1 MRLGVNIDHVATI
14 RQARKT
20 YEPDPVHAVGI
31 VERAGEDFPPEIEA
45 FLDRI
50 GAHRNIIHKVGW
62 VYGRD
67 AADREDLEQ
76 EILLQ
81 LWRSRASFDSRSAFS
96 TWMYRVALNTA
107 ITFRRRQRPTEPLT
121 REPQI
126 PGQQAERAELAE
138 ELRELYRAIAQLSAV
153 EKALI
158 LLWLDERSYEEIAET
173 LGIGVKNVSV
183 RLVRIRAKLARM
195 IGDTEDPR

>member
-1 MRLGVNIDHVATI
+1 MTNPV
-14 RQARKT
+14 KT
-20 YEPDPVHAVGI
+20 DAGD
-31 VERAGEDFPPEIEA
+31 RAA
-45 FLDRI
+45 FLERVD
-50 GAHRNIIHKVGW
+50 AHRNIIHKVGW
-62 VYGRD
+62 VYGRN

-81 LWRSRASFDSRSAFS
+81 LWKSRAAFNDRSAFS

-107 ITFRRRQRPTEPLT
+107 ITFRRGQRPTEPLG
-121 REPQI
+121 REPQVSAH
-126 PGQQAERAELAE
+126 QAEQAEFAE
-138 ELRELYRAIAQLSAV
+138 ELRRLYGAIARLSAI

-173 LGIGVKNVSV
+173 VGISAKNVSV

-195 IGDTEDPR
+195 IGDTEEPR

>member
-1 MRLGVNIDHVATI
+1 MSNRSTMDIQH
-14 RQARKT
+14 R
-20 YEPDPVHAVGI
+20 
-31 VERAGEDFPPEIEA
+31 EA
-45 FLDRI
+45 FLERI
-50 GAHRNIIHKVGW
+50 DAHRNIIHKVGW

-67 AADREDLEQ
+67 VADREDLEQ
-76 EILLQ
+76 DILLQ

-158 LLWLDERSYEEIAET
+158 LLWLDERSYEEIGET

-195 IGDTEDPR
+195 IGETEETR

>member
-1 MRLGVNIDHVATI
+1 
-14 RQARKT
+14 
-20 YEPDPVHAVGI
+20 
-31 VERAGEDFPPEIEA
+31 
-45 FLDRI
+45 
-50 GAHRNIIHKVGW
+50 
-62 VYGRD
+62 
-67 AADREDLEQ
+67 
-76 EILLQ
+76 
-81 LWRSRASFDSRSAFS
+81 
-96 TWMYRVALNTA
+96 MYRVPLNTA
-107 ITFRRRQRPTEPLT
+107 ITFRRRQRPTEPLA
-121 REPQI
+121 REPQV

-195 IGDTEDPR
+195 IGETEETR

>member
-1 MRLGVNIDHVATI
+1 MTNPV
-14 RQARKT
+14 K
-20 YEPDPVHAVGI
+20 PDAGD
-31 VERAGEDFPPEIEA
+31 RAA
-45 FLDRI
+45 FLERV

-62 VYGRD
+62 VYGRN

-81 LWRSRASFDSRSAFS
+81 LWKSRAAFSEKAAFS

-107 ITFRRRQRPTEPLT
+107 ITFRRRQRPTEPLG

-126 PGQQAERAELAE
+126 PARQAEQAELAE
-138 ELRELYRAIAQLSAV
+138 ELRHLYGAIAQLSAI

-158 LLWLDERSYEEIAET
+158 LLWLDERPYEEIADT

-195 IGDTEDPR
+195 LGDTEDPR

>member
-1 MRLGVNIDHVATI
+1 MAIPDNPDTGE
-14 RQARKT
+14 RK
-20 YEPDPVHAVGI
+20 
-31 VERAGEDFPPEIEA
+31 A
-45 FLDRI
+45 FVDRI
-50 GAHRNIIHKVGW
+50 DAHRNIIHKVGW

-81 LWRSRASFDSRSAFS
+81 LWKSRDAFSGNSAFS

-107 ITFRRRQRPTEPLT
+107 ITFRRRQRPTEPLA

-126 PGQQAERAELAE
+126 PARQAERAEFAE
-138 ELRELYRAIAQLSAV
+138 ELRQLYGAIAQLSAI

-158 LLWLDERSYEEIAET
+158 LLWLDERSYEEIADT

-195 IGDTEDPR
+195 IGDTEEPR

>member
-1 MRLGVNIDHVATI
+1 MTH
-14 RQARKT
+14 
-20 YEPDPVHAVGI
+20 PDTQDAGD
-31 VERAGEDFPPEIEA
+31 RAA
-45 FLDRI
+45 FLERI

-81 LWRSRASFDSRSAFS
+81 LWKSRDAFSEKSAFS

-107 ITFRRRQRPTEPLT
+107 ITFRRRQRPAAPLD

-126 PGQQAERAELAE
+126 PARQVEQAELAQD
-138 ELRELYRAIAQLSAV
+138 LRQLYGAIARLSAI

-158 LLWLDERSYEEIAET
+158 LLWLDDRSYDEIADT

-195 IGDTEDPR
+195 VGDEEDPR